1 MSALVD
7 LDAPPVL
14 SAGET
19 AALITAL
26 VDELIP
32 GGDGWP
38 SASAVGVQGL
48 LAIRL
53 SEHSGEAVVRALSDA
68 LRAAGAPFEGRSEPE
83 RVAIVERFEAA
94 EPEMFDRVRV
104 AVTLAYYESPV
115 VVDAIRALGRPYSIR
130 PHVTGYPAR
139 PFDFTQDVPQHGRGS
154 YIPTD
159 AVKPVDISGLDLASS
174 RTARWGI
181 GR

>member
-7 LDAPPVL
+7 LDAPLTL
-14 SAGET
+14 SPGGT
-19 AALITAL
+19 AALLTAL

-32 GGDGWP
+32 GGGGWP
-38 SASAVGVQGL
+38 SASMVGVQGL
-48 LAIRL
+48 LAVRL
-53 SEHSGEAVVRALSDA
+53 SEQSGEAAILALSDA
-68 LRAAGAPFEGRSEPE
+68 LLAAGGPFDGQNEAE

-94 EPEMFDRVRV
+94 EPDLFDRVRV
-104 AVTLAYYESPV
+104 AVTLAYYENPV

-130 PHVTGYPAR
+130 PHATGYPSR
-139 PFDFTQDVPQHGRGS
+139 PFDFARDVPQHGRGG

-159 AVKPVDISGLDLASS
+159 AVKPVDLSGLDLKIS